1 MIQKIIQKI
10 DDTMSW
16 LLGNTCNEKNFLKNF
31 FKKKITYIDIGVNQG
46 SFYKKIS
53 KICKIKKAILIDPI
67 IFPLKII
74 KNNTILIKTGLSNKI
89 KNKKFYHYNITAH
102 SSFYKR
108 NNILGSLSTLKKV
121 EIIKTETLDN
131 IFFKNNLKYIDFI
144 KIDAQNEEYNIL
156 LGAKKVLKNK
166 KITLIKV
173 EISNISFYKNQK
185 SNFYLIVHYLNKY
198 NYSLIN
204 ISKIKYHKNHL
215 AMIDAYFSRDN
226 FVASQNLSIT

>member
-1 MIQKIIQKI
+1 MMQKIIQKI

-16 LLGNTCNEKNFLKNF
+16 LLGNTCNETKFLKNF
-31 FKKKITYIDIGVNQG
+31 FNKKIIYIDIGVNQG

-67 IFPLKII
+67 IFPLKIV
-74 KNNTILIKTGLSNKI
+74 KSNTILIKAGISNKI
-89 KNKKFYHYNITAH
+89 TNKKFYHYNITAH

-108 NNILGSLSTLKKV
+108 NNILGSLSALKEV

-131 IFFKNNLKYIDFI
+131 IFFKNNLKHIDFI

-156 LGAKKVLKNK
+156 LGAKKILENK

-185 SNFYLIVHYLNKY
+185 SNFYLIVHYLNRY

-226 FVASQNLSIT
+226 FVESQNLSIT